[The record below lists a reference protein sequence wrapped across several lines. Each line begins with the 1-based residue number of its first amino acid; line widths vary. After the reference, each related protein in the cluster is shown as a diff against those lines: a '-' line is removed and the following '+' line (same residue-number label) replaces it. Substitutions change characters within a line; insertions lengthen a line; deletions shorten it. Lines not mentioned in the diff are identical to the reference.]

1 MGLTTPHISADP
13 FYYSH
18 NYLKM
23 KFRFRKTISNSIISA
38 LLCLS
43 GFFNAGVFAQQALPA
58 SYNLQPIGHL
68 SYAPLT
74 LSGCIHY
81 VDNDGGEWALV
92 GTSAGMSIV
101 DLSDPTQPV
110 ERFAVPGLYSNWREI
125 STWNGFAYV
134 GSEAAGSGITIV
146 NLQTLPDTVSWKVWL
161 GDGAYD
167 SLLVRSHTLKAKDGY
182 LYVFGGGN
190 VTNGCSIANLS
201 DPWNPVIVGRYTDNY
216 VHDGF
221 IRGDTLWTSEIFKGW
236 FGVVDISDRSNPQ
249 LLTTH
254 PTPGI
259 YTHNCELSPDSRTIF
274 TTDEKPNTPLAA
286 FDVSDLENITMLDT
300 YFPGRIPSGEV
311 HNVRVKG
318 NFLVNPSYRGQLTI
332 VDATHPDNLIETS
345 WDSLGNSLVWDADP
359 YLPSGLL
366 FATAKFEGLFV
377 YQPVYHP
384 ASWLEGLVFDAV
396 TGFPISNAVVQIV
409 LTVNNDLSDSEGV
422 YKTGAA
428 APGQYSVSVSR
439 EGYVPVLLPGVML
452 SAGQVTQLNIPL
464 QPLVVSTQNID
475 KDELIQVAPTIFSS
489 FLQIK
494 TAPESRFASSDTRIR
509 MVNAQGQKVAESTV
523 NGNLTELQ
531 NLEYLPAGNYYLT
544 LWNGAL
550 CSDAIHVVKQH

>member
-190 VTNGCSIANLS
+190 VTNGCSIANLN

-236 FGVVDISDRSNPQ
+236 FGVVDISERSNPM

-439 EGYVPVLLPGVML
+439 EGYVPVLLPGVTL

-464 QPLVVSTQNID
+464 QPLVVSLQNID
-475 KDELIQVAPTIFSS
+475 KDEFIQVAPTIFSS

-494 TAPESRFASSDTRIR
+494 TAPESRFASPDTRIR

-544 LWNGAL
+544 LWNGAS